1 MQKNILLIG
10 MPGCGKS
17 SIGKELASKLGLTFI
32 DMDNYIEEKTNKK
45 ISEIFKDGEESFRD
59 IETFYSK
66 ELSKLN
72 STLISSG
79 GGIVTRKENIDYFKQ
94 TSIIVFINRSVEN
107 ILKSKNLGKDRPLL
121 KNNEEHIYN
130 LYNNRIGLYKKYC
143 DIEVSNNGYFKYCIE
158 NIIKELNK
166 KNVL

>member
-17 SIGKELASKLGLTFI
+17 SIGKELAKELGLTFI

-143 DIEVSNNGYFKYCIE
+143 DIEVSNNGYFKNCIE

>member
-17 SIGKELASKLGLTFI
+17 SIGNALAKELGLTFI
-32 DMDNYIEEKTNKK
+32 DMDNYIEEKINKK

-72 STLISSG
+72 ATLISSG

-143 DIEVSNNGYFKYCIE
+143 DIEVSNNGYFKHCIE

-166 KNVL
+166 KDVL

>member
-32 DMDNYIEEKTNKK
+32 DMDNYIEEKTNQK

>member
-143 DIEVSNNGYFKYCIE
+143 DIEVSNNGYFKNCIE
-158 NIIKELNK
+158 EIKSKLNDNI
-166 KNVL
+166 

>member
-66 ELSKLN
+66 ELSKRN

>member
-143 DIEVSNNGYFKYCIE
+143 DIEVSNNGYFKNCIE

>member
-17 SIGKELASKLGLTFI
+17 SIGKALAKELGLTFI

-59 IETFYSK
+59 IENFYSK
-66 ELSKLN
+66 ELSKLH

>member
-17 SIGKELASKLGLTFI
+17 SIGKALAKELGLTFI
-32 DMDNYIEEKTNKK
+32 DMDNYIEEKTNQK

>member
-158 NIIKELNK
+158 SIIKELNK

>member
-17 SIGKELASKLGLTFI
+17 GIGKKLAKDLGLTFI

-121 KNNEEHIYN
+121 KDNEEHIYN
-130 LYNNRIGLYKKYC
+130 LYNNRIDLYKKYC

-158 NIIKELNK
+158 EIKNKLNNI
-166 KNVL
+166 

>member
-17 SIGKELASKLGLTFI
+17 SIGKKLAKDLGLTFI

-94 TSIIVFINRSVEN
+94 TSIIVFINRSVKN

-121 KNNEEHIYN
+121 KDNEEHIYN
-130 LYNNRIGLYKKYC
+130 LYNNRIDLYKKYC

-158 NIIKELNK
+158 EIKNKLNNI
-166 KNVL
+166 